1 MRRRFMTSAPNKVV
15 IDDIIKCSYR
25 VTMDQYEEYGGAL
38 ILGTEFDLSQ
48 VEWIAVYENGELY
61 MEFEP
66 SSVIGISAG
75 DWDDIRIKVN
85 NLTNCN
91 HMFYETGLNSADF
104 SSVNKEVISSCS
116 FMFCNTLITKSPFD
130 VLPIKFLSPNCC
142 YGMFDGCTS
151 LVNAPELPATT
162 LASFCYCDMFNGCTS
177 LVNAPELPAITL
189 ADSCYDGMFY
199 DCKNLNYI
207 KMLAT
212 DISAVRCLYRWVH
225 NVSTTGTFVK
235 NKDATWDVVGDS
247 GVPTGWTVI
256 TDDQLVNG
264 KVVNPISVRYG
275 NLNSYIK
282 QYPVYV
288 DSVYPVSSD
297 LYVGFD
303 INTVDGE
310 LAFITR
316 PILIGETSQSPAYTK
331 TTPITNIVYGPKED
345 ACFIYDFPEANEDV
359 TLSIF
364 DILLGETLYKGY
376 YERGMT
382 WREYCGSR
390 YNISGFRISGDYVY
404 NNASLVEDDNGNSVS
419 PDDLIV
425 ENGVYYTVE

>member
-1 MRRRFMTSAPNKVV
+1 MSAKEKRTYSNIFNVT
-15 IDDIIKCSYR
+15 IRC
-25 VTMDQYEEYGGAL
+25 TMDEHDENGGLRIFNDAF
-38 ILGTEFDLSQ
+38 ELSQ
-48 VEWIAVYENGELY
+48 VLFIRVALGDGEYEELDTSHVVELPPGDY
-61 MEFEP
+61 GIE
-66 SSVIGISAG
+66 IGLGYFYNA
-75 DWDDIRIKVN
+75 N
-85 NLTNCN
+85 Y
-91 HMFYETGLNSADF
+91 MFYD
-104 SSVNKEVISSCS
+104 VNLL
-116 FMFCNTLITKSPFD
+116 FCDMSD
-130 VLPIKFLSPNCC
+130 VDLSLLTTAI
-142 YGMFDGCTS
+142 GMFRNTFIEKTPFEKLPATTLAERCYAYMFSGCTF
-151 LVNAPELPATT
+151 LTTAPELPATT
-162 LASFCYCDMFNGCTS
+162 LAERCYQGMFSDCTNLAGAPGLPATTLAEDCYLHMFDGCT
-177 LVNAPELPAITL
+177 
-189 ADSCYDGMFY
+189 
-199 DCKNLNYI
+199 NLNYI

-212 DISAVRCLYRWVH
+212 DISADYCLYEWVR
-225 NVSTTGTFVK
+225 NVASTGTFVK
-235 NKDATWDVVGDS
+235 SKDATWLELGDS
-247 GVPTGWTVI
+247 GVPKGWTVI